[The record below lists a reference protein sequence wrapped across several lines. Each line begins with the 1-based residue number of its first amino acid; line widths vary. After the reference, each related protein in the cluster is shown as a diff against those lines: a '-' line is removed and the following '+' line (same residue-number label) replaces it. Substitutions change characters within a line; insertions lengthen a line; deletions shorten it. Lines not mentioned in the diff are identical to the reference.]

1 MRTREAEER
10 IRRLIARMK
19 KERGGEISKTH
30 EYLARSDPDFTEI
43 YDELF
48 EVLWTKKRVLPT
60 KVKELVV
67 IAILASKGQY
77 DALRT
82 HIKRAREKGV
92 SPQEILETLENT
104 MLYAGAESLIH
115 GGLEL
120 LKVLEEERKK
130 PQASTKHA

>member
-1 MRTREAEER
+1 
-10 IRRLIARMK
+10 MK

-30 EYLARSDPDFTEI
+30 EYLARNDPDFTEI
-43 YDELF
+43 YDKLF
-48 EVLWTKKRVLPT
+48 EVLWTKKRTLPT

-82 HIKRAREKGV
+82 HIRRAREKGV

-104 MLYAGAESLIH
+104 MLYGGAEALIH

-120 LKVLEEERKK
+120 LKVLEEEAKR
-130 PQASTKHA
+130 PQGSPRRPQRRSASRSAHPRRP